1 MNHLTSQEH
10 YEISRRQTIKQLGA
24 GLGGVILSTL
34 LQEDAKAE
42 PRIHNLT
49 PRRPRHTPKAKAV
62 IQLFM
67 HGGPS
72 QVDLLDPKPLL
83 NNRGRR

>member
-1 MNHLTSQEH
+1 MTNLTTREH
-10 YEISRRQTIKQLGA
+10 YEISRRQTLKQLGA
-24 GLGGVILSTL
+24 GLGGAILSTL
-34 LQEDAKAE
+34 LNEDAKAE

-49 PRRPRHTPKAKAV
+49 PRPPIHEPKAKAV

-72 QVDLLDPKPLL
+72 QVDLLDP
-83 NNRGRR
+83 